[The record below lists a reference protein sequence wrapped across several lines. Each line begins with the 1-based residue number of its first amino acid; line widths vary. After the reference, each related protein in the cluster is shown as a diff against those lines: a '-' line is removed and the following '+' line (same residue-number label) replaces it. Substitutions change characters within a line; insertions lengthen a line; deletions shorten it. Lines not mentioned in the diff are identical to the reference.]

1 MLLVTFDSN
10 VWRPVGD
17 PARFPSDPM
26 HASFQKVHDA
36 LCNGDIEG
44 RISETI
50 FTLEGLARADRKNLL
65 GSYNPKITVTEEEL
79 PDGQIRIGFSMGPD
93 ASAHPGNN
101 PYLSSH
107 LTDALALGFKLMHC
121 YRVAEFVNPDIK
133 QKWYAS
139 TTMPTS
145 DIANKF
151 GEVGRKIEDAGAGIA
166 WVKTIGEGYAKPG
179 EYWLEGLANAPSTE
193 DRAIASAVAEWADA
207 DMVSAHVAYQN
218 HYICTRDTAKAAG
231 EKSVF
236 SVKNRLWLEK
246 DYDVKFISPE
256 QLENIV

>member
-17 PARFPSDPM
+17 PARFPNDPM

-36 LCNGDIEG
+36 LRNGDIEG

-50 FTLEGLARADRKNLL
+50 FTLESIARADRKNLL
-65 GSYNPKITVTEEEL
+65 GGYKPKISVIEDVL
-79 PDGQIRIGFSMGPD
+79 PDGQIRIGISIGPD
-93 ASAHPGNN
+93 ANAHPGNN

-121 YRVAEFVNPDIK
+121 HRVAGLVNPDIK
-133 QKWYAS
+133 KELYAS
-139 TTMPTS
+139 TTIPTS

-151 GEVGRKIEDAGAGIA
+151 GEVGRRIEAAGAGIA
-166 WVKTIGEGYAKPG
+166 WVKAIGAVHAKPA
-179 EYWLEGLANAPSTE
+179 EHWSNGLANAPSTE

-231 EKSVF
+231 ENSVF
-236 SVKNRLWLEK
+236 STKNRLWLEK